1 MGERLHVFLAEAGEL
16 PSLDPRPGA
25 DISDRV
31 FALAVAG
38 EVIAR
43 LAGVLATQLDFQHAV
58 DAEGFVA
65 ETFDG
70 VYFLNNRVNM
80 LYLTVGRRRG
90 GRHGECR
97 TG

>member
-1 MGERLHVFLAEAGEL
+1 MRNTLDPFQQMWEGLHVFLGEAGEL

-31 FALAVAG
+31 LALAVAG
-38 EVIAR
+38 QVIAR
-43 LAGVLATQLDFQHAV
+43 LAGILATQLDFQHAV

-70 VYFLNNRVNM
+70 ICGFS
-80 LYLTVGRRRG
+80 TVASMFY
-90 GRHGECR
+90 
-97 TG
+97 T